1 MAFVMGGG
9 EDDYIIII
17 LVSYLSF
24 SFKLL
29 IFQNNHWKLFVL
41 ALQEMDILIQVTRSY
56 QIQIKDINDMIKNY
70 LEKLVLMLQKLL
82 FHKQSSNFLAWKL

>member
-1 MAFVMGGG
+1 MGGG
-9 EDDYIIII
+9 EDDYTLMI

-41 ALQEMDILIQVTRSY
+41 ALQKMDILIQVTRNY
-56 QIQIKDINDMIKNY
+56 QIQIEDINDMIKNY
-70 LEKLVLMLQKLL
+70 LEKLMLMLQKLL
-82 FHKQSSNFLAWKL
+82 FHK

>member
-1 MAFVMGGG
+1 MGGG
-9 EDDYIIII
+9 EDDYTLMI
-17 LVSYLSF
+17 LVSYFSF

-41 ALQEMDILIQVTRSY
+41 ALQKTDILIQVTRSY

-70 LEKLVLMLQKLL
+70 LEKLMLMLQKLL
-82 FHKQSSNFLAWKL
+82 FHK